1 VPSWH
6 KGAPSLC
13 GVAPSL
19 SSCGMLTPFH
29 KHPVTQAANRI
40 VIMNFMGIT
49 LARARGC
56 TKRMRVCASSV

>member
-19 SSCGMLTPFH
+19 SSCGMLPPFP
-29 KHPVTQAANRI
+29 KHPVTQTASRI
-40 VIMNFMGIT
+40 VIRNFMGMPF
-49 LARARGC
+49 ARARGC
-56 TKRMRVCASSV
+56 TKRMRVCGSSV